1 MKLFD
6 TLKNIWKI
14 EELRT
19 RILTTLG
26 LILVYRLG
34 TEIVLPG
41 IDPAGLAAL
50 QEQTANNG
58 VLGLLLYF
66 CFYCCSVVGN
76 CGSLFPAYATR
87 R

>member
-19 RILTTLG
+19 RILMTVG
-26 LILVYRLG
+26 LIAVYRLG

-50 QEQTANNG
+50 KSRLRQE
-58 VLGLLLYF
+58 
-66 CFYCCSVVGN
+66 
-76 CGSLFPAYATR
+76 
-87 R
+87 

>member
-14 EELRT
+14 EELKT

-34 TEIVLPG
+34 TEVVLPG

-50 QEQTANNG
+50 KQQTSSG
-58 VLGLLLYF
+58 VLICFREVHFRMLRSLPWELCPISLLL
-66 CFYCCSVVGN
+66 S
-76 CGSLFPAYATR
+76 
-87 R
+87 

>member
-19 RILTTLG
+19 RILMTVG
-26 LILVYRLG
+26 LIAVYRLG

-50 QEQTANNG
+50 KEQTATG
-58 VLGLLLYF
+58 VMG
-66 CFYCCSVVGN
+66 
-76 CGSLFPAYATR
+76 
-87 R
+87 

>member
-14 EELRT
+14 EELKT

-41 IDPAGLAAL
+41 IDPHGL
-50 QEQTANNG
+50 
-58 VLGLLLYF
+58 
-66 CFYCCSVVGN
+66 
-76 CGSLFPAYATR
+76 
-87 R
+87 